1 MRRGLVV
8 FAPLFLA
15 GCASSS
21 HGALID
27 DVGRIAQVGA
37 PTEAAL
43 QSFRQAGFDCDS
55 TNPDG
60 WILCTRARSHRIVA
74 TCIQRARVKVEG
86 GRVSEIDIPPPACA
100 GL

>member
-1 MRRGLVV
+1 MRSALVLLAFLV
-8 FAPLFLA
+8 LA

-27 DVGRIAQVGA
+27 QVGRIAQVGA
-37 PTEAAL
+37 PAQSAL

-55 TNPDG
+55 ADPDG
-60 WILCTRARSHRIVA
+60 WVSCTRARSHRIVA
-74 TCIQRARVKVEG
+74 TCIQRARVKVEAR
-86 GRVSEIDIPPPACA
+86 RVSEIDIRPPLCA

>member
-60 WILCTRARSHRIVA
+60 WISCTRARSHRIVA